1 MKKSLKIKVTCER
14 EDTISFQ
21 IASQSHRGDLFGSPG
36 KFKEFQATNGVL
48 ICSYGFPQIYAKIP
62 TAFYVRGMERRLDK
76 RVVKTTKENFKLI
89 EEAIAEYNKF
99 FSKEND

>member
-1 MKKSLKIKVTCER
+1 MNKSLKIKVTCER

-36 KFKEFQATNGVL
+36 HFKEFEASNGIIL
-48 ICSYGFPQIYAKIP
+48 CSYGYPQIYARTP
-62 TAFYVRGMERRLDK
+62 TAFYVRGDARKLDK

-89 EEAIAEYNKF
+89 SAAVDEYNETF
-99 FSKEND
+99 KEKD